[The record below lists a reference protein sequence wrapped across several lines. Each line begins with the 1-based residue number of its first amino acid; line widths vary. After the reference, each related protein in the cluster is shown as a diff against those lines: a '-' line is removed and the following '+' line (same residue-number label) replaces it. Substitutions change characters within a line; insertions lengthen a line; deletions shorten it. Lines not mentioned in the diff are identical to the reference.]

1 MTTLPIPPDP
11 KALLKQLQLTQA
23 ANRYSYLRRE
33 AAAKLLLKA
42 TNSA

>member
-1 MTTLPIPPDP
+1 MTSVPIPPDP
-11 KALLKQLQLTQA
+11 KALVKQLQLAQA

-42 TNSA
+42 TNNA

>member
-1 MTTLPIPPDP
+1 MTSVPIPPDP
-11 KALLKQLQLTQA
+11 KALIKQLQLAQA

-42 TNSA
+42 TSS